1 MSSSIITV
9 CTRVHAV
16 LSNIHTN
23 TDRDTRIRTRTHNI
37 HTRAQVTSLMDLPE
51 THQGGSEDNGR
62 HRTEE
67 VNVSS
72 EQAIMTDGT
81 QRNKI
86 K

>member
-9 CTRVHAV
+9 CTRIHAV
-16 LSNIHTN
+16 LSNRTYTQNTHVHTS
-23 TDRDTRIRTRTHNI
+23 TTY
-37 HTRAQVTSLMDLPE
+37 TRAQVTSLMDLPE

-72 EQAIMTDGT
+72 EQAIMADGT

>member
-1 MSSSIITV
+1 M
-9 CTRVHAV
+9 
-16 LSNIHTN
+16 
-23 TDRDTRIRTRTHNI
+23 
-37 HTRAQVTSLMDLPE
+37 TSLMDLPE
-51 THQGGSEDNGR
+51 THREGSEDNGR

-72 EQAIMTDGT
+72 EQAIMTGGT

>member
-9 CTRVHAV
+9 CTRIHAV
-16 LSNIHTN
+16 LSNKTY
-23 TDRDTRIRTRTHNI
+23 TR
-37 HTRAQVTSLMDLPE
+37 HTRARARARTQVTSLMDLLE
-51 THQGGSEDNGR
+51 THREGSEDNGR
-62 HRTEE
+62 YRTEE

-72 EQAIMTDGT
+72 EQAIMTGET